1 MTLTGTVFTGIALFI
16 GLVNLVLAY
25 ICLILANPV
34 KRIASRT
41 VPRVVIPTDWDR
53 IMTETEIERRDS
65 KDEGIEDDVPF

>member
-1 MTLTGTVFTGIALFI
+1 MTMIGTVFTGIALFI

-41 VPRVVIPTDWDR
+41 VPREKIPVDWNR
-53 IMTETEIERRDS
+53 IMEETVIERRDG
-65 KDEGIEDDVPF
+65 KDDKD